1 ETGQLVLTRNGI
13 DLNGEPVEI
22 DRGEEAFTRQLRLFA
37 EALLEDREVP
47 VSGRAVLKVM
57 RTLDLVKKASDTG
70 QTQVF

>member
-1 ETGQLVLTRNGI
+1 
-13 DLNGEPVEI
+13 
-22 DRGEEAFTRQLRLFA
+22 TRQLRLFA